1 MFSATATLYRNAYAG
16 LTKHIWLLSVV
27 MLINRSGTMVL
38 AFLTLYCKQLGYS
51 IEQGGFVV
59 GIYGLGSILGAFLGG
74 KLSDRFGFY
83 RIQFLALFLGGI
95 LFIVLGQMTSYIN
108 ICICTFVLSAVN
120 ESFRPANAAAIAHY
134 SSATNRTQSF
144 SLVRLAVNLGWGV
157 GIAVG
162 GLLAS
167 IHYKWLFW
175 VDGCTS
181 ITAAFLLLLIL
192 PKVSLEEQRKPTLQ
206 KLATDSVT
214 ASLNAS
220 AWKDRTFL
228 YFLLFILFF
237 ASCFFQLFTTVPVY
251 FKVNLGLSEFDIGLV
266 MAVNGLLI
274 ALVEM
279 LLVFKME
286 GRKPYLYY
294 ISLGAFLMSVSFI
307 MLNLPLLSGFVLALF
322 SVLIL
327 TVAEMVSM
335 PFMNSYYIG
344 RSNERT
350 RGSYAGLYTMAW
362 SAAQVIGSTG
372 GSMLAGKIGF
382 HQLWWLVFLLCTIAS
397 AGFYWLL
404 KKEQDQKNRNFLK

>member
-1 MFSATATLYRNAYAG
+1 MFSATATLYRNAYSG

-51 IEQGGFVV
+51 IEQGGVVV

-83 RIQFLALFLGGI
+83 RIQFLALFLGGM
-95 LFIVLGQMTSYIN
+95 LFIALGQMSSYIS
-108 ICICTFVLSAVN
+108 ICICTFALSAVN
-120 ESFRPANAAAIAHY
+120 ETFRPANAAAIAHY
-134 SSATNRTQSF
+134 SNAKNRTQSF

-167 IHYKWLFW
+167 IHYQWLFW
-175 VDGCTS
+175 VDGCSS
-181 ITAAFLLLLIL
+181 ITAAILLLLIL

-206 KLATDSVT
+206 KLTADPVT
-214 ASLNAS
+214 ATLNES
-220 AWKDRTFL
+220 PWKDRTFL
-228 YFLLFILFF
+228 YFLLFIIFF

-266 MAVNGLLI
+266 MAMNGLLI

-294 ISLGAFLMSVSFI
+294 ISLGTFLMSVSFI
-307 MLNLPLLSGFVLALF
+307 ILNLPLLSGLVLALF

-350 RGSYAGLYTMAW
+350 RGSYAGMYTMAW

-372 GSMLAGKIGF
+372 GSFVAGKIGF
-382 HQLWWLVFLLCTIAS
+382 HQLWWLVVLLCMMAT

-404 KKEQDQKNRNFLK
+404 KKEEDQKNSACFK